1 MDILTSTLFNG
12 LVIGSTY
19 VLVALGVTLIYGIL
33 VIINFA
39 HGEIFMLGA
48 FIAVV
53 LVSGYGLPY
62 LVAGVVS
69 LAVCALLY
77 LALDRVAFSRLRG
90 FELGS
95 LITSIGAALALQNL
109 ALIIFGGDPRQLPSP
124 YTAVRIQTEYLTFS
138 LQRLL
143 IVPVA
148 ILAIGGLFWFIER
161 TTLGRNT
168 RAVKQDPEVAALMG
182 VNPERVYLVII
193 AIAGVLVAIPAVLVS
208 PIYYVFPLM
217 GLTLNL
223 KAYAI
228 VIMGG
233 FGNVNGTI
241 IAAFVLGM
249 VEALVAGLGYSQ
261 WVDSAAFIVLIG
273 FLAVR
278 PLGIVAERIQENI

>member
-1 MDILTSTLFNG
+1 MDILLNTLFNG

-39 HGEIFMLGA
+39 HGEIFMFGA
-48 FIAVV
+48 FIAVI
-53 LVSGYGLPY
+53 LVTAVGLPY
-62 LVAGVVS
+62 LAAGAVS

-77 LALDRVAFSRLRG
+77 LALDRIAFARLRG

-109 ALIIFGGDPRQLPSP
+109 ALILFGGDPRQLPSP
-124 YTAVRIQTEYLTFS
+124 YTSIRIQTEYLTFS
-138 LQRLL
+138 LQRML
-143 IVPVA
+143 IIPVA

-193 AIAGVLVAIPAVLVS
+193 AISGILVALPAVLVS

-241 IAAFVLGM
+241 IAAFILGM
-249 VEALVAGLGYSQ
+249 VEAVVAGSGYSQ